1 MKTILY
7 IVAIVAIAAGG
18 WFSYAT
24 MDKFTK
30 LKANR
35 EQLDETNENRKVTIK
50 KTKGE
55 AKEMEVDRD
64 AAQSKLAETEGDLDT
79 SKSNLKLAKREAATW
94 KGKIAEQKEKLEG
107 IQNLIKSIKDAFK
120 ELGDDIQLDQIPGLV
135 KKLEDDLKESQR
147 KLEELQSLA
156 DAADKRVATNTA
168 QIGELGGR
176 IEKRA
181 ARIKGNS
188 AVGQIT
194 AINHDWGFAIVQVP
208 SNMPVDETSKLM
220 IKRGTAFIGNLKI
233 NAIEGTRIIADVDY
247 KSMTPGMVAQPGD
260 SIVLAKPV
268 TN

>member
-18 WFSYAT
+18 WFSYST
-24 MDKFTK
+24 MESFKK

-35 EQLDETNENRKVTIK
+35 EEIDKTNETRKVTIT

-55 AKEMEVDRD
+55 AKAMEADRD
-64 AAQSKLAETEGDLDT
+64 AAQAKLAETEGDLDT
-79 SKSNLKLAKREAATW
+79 SNSNLKLAKREAATW
-94 KGKIAEQKEKLEG
+94 KGKIAEQQEKLEG
-107 IQNLIKSIKDAFK
+107 IQNLIINIKKSFK
-120 ELGDDIQLDQIPGLV
+120 ELGDDVQLDQIPGLV

-156 DAADKRVATNTA
+156 TAADKRVAANTTL
-168 QIGELGGR
+168 IGELGDR
-176 IEKRA
+176 IQKRA
-181 ARIKGNS
+181 SRIKGNA

-208 SNMPVDETSKLM
+208 SNMPVNDTSKLM
-220 IKRGTAFIGNLKI
+220 IKRGTSYIGNLKI
-233 NAIEGTRIIADVDY
+233 NAIEGTRIVADVDY

-260 SIVLAKPV
+260 RVILAKPV